1 MGDKNIEKDLNLLK
15 VKKIIEPKEICKEGA
30 YFDDYESLYKR
41 SINNPE
47 QFWSNIAKNLEW
59 FKKWDS
65 VWNGKFLGAKWFING
80 KTNIS
85 YNCLERNLKRGLR
98 NKVAILYL
106 NEKEEERKIT
116 YGELHELVGRFAAG
130 LKKLG
135 VKKGDRVLLYMPNT
149 PEAAIAMLACARI
162 GAIHSVVF
170 AGFSR
175 DALKIR
181 IEDAE
186 PKVVIT
192 ATYTKRRGKKID
204 LLQTVRE
211 AIRDFNFV
219 EKLVVWDRDGF
230 TAFDSNEV
238 EFYKLIEENKEIAA
252 PEILDSEDPLFILYT
267 SGTTGKPKG
276 VLHTTGG
283 YMVGTYITTKW
294 DFNLKEDD
302 IYWCTADVGWITGH
316 SYIVYGPLLN
326 GVTTVMYEG
335 APDYP
340 DPGIWWRLIER
351 YRINIF
357 YTAPTAVRMF
367 MRYGEEYPK
376 KYDLSSLRVLGSV
389 GEPINPEAWE
399 WYYRVIGGE
408 KCPIVDTWWQTETG
422 MHMILTWPHMK
433 AKPGYAGK
441 PFFTIEADVV
451 DKDGNALPPNR
462 VGYLVIKTPWPAMF
476 RAVWKNPERYKK
488 YWEIIKG
495 YYCPEDLATKDEEG
509 YIMILGRADDVLN
522 VAGHRIGTAEVESA
536 LVEHPEVAEAAV
548 IGKPD
553 EIKGQRI
560 KAFVVLKVGVKPSEE
575 LTNSIKK
582 TVREVLGPI
591 AVPDE
596 IEFVEKLP
604 KTRSGKIMRRLLRA
618 KELGLEVG
626 DLSTLED

>member
-1 MGDKNIEKDLNLLK
+1 MQEEKKENLLE
-15 VKKIIEPKEICKEGA
+15 VQKIVYPKECCKEGA
-30 YFDDYESLYKR
+30 HFDDYESLYEYSLNER
-41 SINNPE
+41 E
-47 QFWSNIAKNLEW
+47 CFWADAAKELHW
-59 FKKWDS
+59 FKRWDK
-65 VWNGKFLGAKWFING
+65 VWDGNFKGSKWFING
-80 KTNIS
+80 KTNIC
-85 YNCLERNLKRGLR
+85 YNCLDRNIDRGLR
-98 NKVAILYL
+98 NKVAILYV
-106 NEKEEERKIT
+106 NENEEERKIT
-116 YGELHELVGRFAAG
+116 YGELHELVGRFATA

-135 VKKGDRVLLYMPNT
+135 VQKGDRVLIYMPNT

-175 DALKIR
+175 EALRIR
-181 IEDAE
+181 IEDAQ

-192 ATYTKRRGKKID
+192 ATYTIRRGKKIE
-204 LLQTVRE
+204 LLPTARE
-211 AIRDFNFV
+211 AIEGFDCV
-219 EKLVVWDRDGF
+219 KHLVVWDRDGD
-230 TAFDSNEV
+230 TELWDMEE
-238 EFYKLIEENKEIAA
+238 EFYKLIEENKEIAPA
-252 PEILDSEDPLFILYT
+252 EIMDSEDPLFILYT

-283 YMVGTYITTKW
+283 YMVGVYLTTKW
-294 DFNLKEDD
+294 NFNLQEND

-326 GVTTVMYEG
+326 GVTSMMYEG
-335 APDYP
+335 APNYP
-340 DPGIWWRLIER
+340 DPGIWWKIVEK
-351 YRINIF
+351 YRVNIF

-367 MRYGEEYPK
+367 MRYGEDYPK

-422 MHMILTWPHMK
+422 MHLILSWPHLP

-441 PFFTIEADVV
+441 PFFTVEADVV
-451 DKDGNALPPNR
+451 DKDGKSLPPNH
-462 VGYLVIKTPWPAMF
+462 VGLLVIKTPWPAMF
-476 RAVWKNPERYKK
+476 RNVWGNPERYNK
-488 YWEIIKG
+488 YWEIVPG

-509 YIMILGRADDVLN
+509 RIMILGRADDVLN

-536 LVEHPEVAEAAV
+536 LVEHPDVAEAAV

-560 KAFVVLKVGVKPSEE
+560 KAFVVLKVGVEPSEE
-575 LTNSIKK
+575 LIKSIKQ

-596 IEFVEKLP
+596 IEFVDKLP

-618 KELGLEVG
+618 KELGLEIG
-626 DLSTLED
+626 DTSTLED

>member
-1 MGDKNIEKDLNLLK
+1 MGSGEKDINLLK
-15 VKKIIEPKEICKEGA
+15 VSEVIEPKEVCKKTAHFE
-30 YFDDYESLYKR
+30 DYETLYKQSLEDR
-41 SINNPE
+41 E
-47 QFWSNIAKNLEW
+47 GFWAKVAEDLHW
-59 FKKWDS
+59 FKKWDK
-65 VWNGKFLGAKWFING
+65 VLEWNYPYAKWFVGG
-80 KTNIS
+80 KTNICF
-85 YNCLERNLKRGLR
+85 NCLDRNLERGLR
-98 NKVAILYL
+98 NRVALLYV
-106 NEKEEERKIT
+106 NENEEERKLT
-116 YGELHELVGRFAAG
+116 YGELHELVGRFAAA
-130 LKKLG
+130 LKRLG
-135 VKKGDRVLLYMPNT
+135 VKKGDRVVIYMPNT

-170 AGFSR
+170 AGFSKE
-175 DALKIR
+175 ALRVR

-192 ATYTKRRGKKID
+192 ATHTIRRGKKID
-204 LLQTVRE
+204 LLSTARE
-211 AIRDFNFV
+211 AIKGFKNISH
-219 EKLVVWDRDGF
+219 LVVWDREGNTQLGDG
-230 TAFDSNEV
+230 EV
-238 EFYKLIEENKEIAA
+238 EFYSLIRETKEIAPA
-252 PEILDSEDPLFILYT
+252 EEMDAEDPLFILYT

-294 DFNLKEDD
+294 DFNTDVDND
-302 IYWCTADVGWITGH
+302 IYWCTADIGWITGH

-326 GVTTVMYEG
+326 GMTSVMYEG

-340 DPGIWWRLIER
+340 DPGIWWRIVER
-351 YRINIF
+351 YRVNIF
-357 YTAPTAVRMF
+357 YTAPTAVRLF

-376 KYDLSSLRVLGSV
+376 RYDLSSLRVLGSV

-408 KCPIVDTWWQTETG
+408 KCPVVDTWWQTETG
-422 MHMILTWPHMK
+422 MHMILTFPHMK

-441 PFFTIEADVV
+441 PFFTVEVDVV
-451 DKDGNALPPNR
+451 DKDGKPLPPNH
-462 VGYLVIKTPWPAMF
+462 VGLLVIKTPWPAML
-476 RAVWKNPERYKK
+476 RTVWKNPERYEK
-488 YWEIIKG
+488 YWNIVPG

-536 LVEHPEVAEAAV
+536 LVEHPAVAEAAV

-560 KAFVVLKVGVKPSEE
+560 KAFVVLKLGVEPSEE
-575 LTNSIKK
+575 LKKSIRQK
-582 TVREVLGPI
+582 VREILGAI
-591 AVPDE
+591 AVPEE

>member
-1 MGDKNIEKDLNLLK
+1 MEREKDLNLLK
-15 VKKIIEPKEICKEGA
+15 VEKVVEPKEVCRQGA
-30 YFDDYESLYKR
+30 HFEDYETLYGQSLKDR
-41 SINNPE
+41 E
-47 QFWSNIAKNLEW
+47 GFWDRAARELGW
-59 FKKWDS
+59 FQPWDQ
-65 VWNGKFLGAKWFING
+65 VWNGKFFGAKWFING
-80 KTNIS
+80 RTNIA
-85 YNCLERNLKRGLR
+85 YNCLDRNLQKGLR

-106 NEKEEERKIT
+106 NEDEEERKIT
-116 YGELHELVGRFAAG
+116 YGELHELVGRFASG

-135 VKKGDRVLLYMPNT
+135 VKKGDRVLIYMPNT

-192 ATYTKRRGKKID
+192 ATYTKRRGKKIE
-204 LLQTVRE
+204 LLPTARE
-211 AIRDFNFV
+211 AADGFDFV
-219 EKLVVWDRDGF
+219 EKMVVWDRDGD
-230 TAFDSNEV
+230 ADLWENEV
-238 EFYKLIEENKEIAA
+238 EFYKLIEENKEIAS
-252 PEILDSEDPLFILYT
+252 PEVMNSEDPLFILYT

-326 GVTTVMYEG
+326 GITTVMYEG
-335 APDYP
+335 APNYP

-441 PFFTIEADVV
+441 PFFTVEVDVV
-451 DKDGNALPPNR
+451 DKDGNSLPPNR
-462 VGYLVIKTPWPAMF
+462 VGYLVVKTPWPAMF
-476 RAVWKNPERYKK
+476 RTVWKNPERYKK
-488 YWEIIKG
+488 YWEIVKG

-536 LVEHPEVAEAAV
+536 LVEHPDVAEAAV

-560 KAFVVLKVGVKPSEE
+560 KAFVVLKVDVQPSEE
-575 LTNSIKK
+575 LANSIKK

>member
-1 MGDKNIEKDLNLLK
+1 MGNGEKDINLLK
-15 VKKIIEPKEICKEGA
+15 VSEVIEPKEVCKKTAHFE
-30 YFDDYESLYKR
+30 DYETLYKQSLEDR
-41 SINNPE
+41 E
-47 QFWSNIAKNLEW
+47 GFWAKVAEDLHW
-59 FKKWDS
+59 FKKWDK
-65 VWNGKFLGAKWFING
+65 VLEWNYPYAKWFVGG
-80 KTNIS
+80 KTNICF
-85 YNCLERNLKRGLR
+85 NCLDRNLERGLR
-98 NKVAILYL
+98 NRVALLYV
-106 NEKEEERKIT
+106 NENEEERKLT
-116 YGELHELVGRFAAG
+116 YGELHELVGRFAAA
-130 LKKLG
+130 LKRLG
-135 VKKGDRVLLYMPNT
+135 VKKGDRVVIYMPNT

-170 AGFSR
+170 AGFSKE
-175 DALKIR
+175 ALRVR

-186 PKVVIT
+186 PKVVVT
-192 ATYTKRRGKKID
+192 ATHTIRRGKKID
-204 LLQTVRE
+204 LLSTARE
-211 AIRDFNFV
+211 AVKGFKNISH
-219 EKLVVWDRDGF
+219 LVVWDREG
-230 TAFDSNEV
+230 TTQLGNGEV
-238 EFYKLIEENKEIAA
+238 EFYSLVRETKEIAPA
-252 PEILDSEDPLFILYT
+252 EEMDAEDPLFILYT

-294 DFNLKEDD
+294 DFNTDVDND
-302 IYWCTADVGWITGH
+302 IYWCTADIGWITGH

-326 GVTTVMYEG
+326 GMTSVMYEG

-340 DPGIWWRLIER
+340 DPGIWWRIVER
-351 YRINIF
+351 YRVNIF
-357 YTAPTAVRMF
+357 YTAPTAVRLF

-376 KYDLSSLRVLGSV
+376 RYDLSSLRVLGSV

-408 KCPIVDTWWQTETG
+408 KCPVVDTWWQTETG
-422 MHMILTWPHMK
+422 MHMILTFPHMK

-441 PFFTIEADVV
+441 PFFTVEVDVV
-451 DKDGNALPPNR
+451 DKDGKPLPPNH
-462 VGYLVIKTPWPAMF
+462 VGLLVIKTPWPAML
-476 RAVWKNPERYKK
+476 RTVWKNPERYEK
-488 YWEIIKG
+488 YWNIVPG

-536 LVEHPEVAEAAV
+536 LVEHPAVAEAAV

-560 KAFVVLKVGVKPSEE
+560 KAFVVLKLGVEPSEE
-575 LTNSIKK
+575 LKKSIRQK
-582 TVREVLGPI
+582 VREILGAI
-591 AVPDE
+591 AVPEE

>member
-1 MGDKNIEKDLNLLK
+1 MGGDKDLNLLK
-15 VKKIIEPKEICKEGA
+15 VNEVINPKEECKKGA
-30 YFDDYESLYKR
+30 HFDDYGELYRWSLQNREEFWEKVASELHWFKR
-41 SINNPE
+41 
-47 QFWSNIAKNLEW
+47 WDKVLEW
-59 FKKWDS
+59 KYPY
-65 VWNGKFLGAKWFING
+65 AKWFVGG
-80 KTNIS
+80 KTNIC
-85 YNCLERNLKRGLR
+85 YNCLDRNIERGLR
-98 NKVAILYL
+98 NKVALLYV
-106 NEKEEERKIT
+106 NEKEEERKLT
-116 YGELHELVGRFAAG
+116 YGELYELVGRLAQA
-130 LKKLG
+130 LKNLG
-135 VKKGDRVLLYMPNT
+135 VKKGDRVLIYMPNT

-170 AGFSR
+170 AGFSKE
-175 DALKIR
+175 ALKLR
-181 IEDAE
+181 IEDAQ
-186 PKVVIT
+186 PKAVIT
-192 ATYTKRRGKKID
+192 ATHTIRRGKEIE
-204 LLQTVRE
+204 LLETARA
-211 AIRDFNFV
+211 AIQDFPFI
-219 EKLVVWDRDGF
+219 EHLIVWDRRGN
-230 TAFDSNEV
+230 TTLKGNER
-238 EFYKLIEENKEIAA
+238 EFYNLIRETKEIAPA
-252 PEILDSEDPLFILYT
+252 EVLDSEDPLFILYT

-276 VLHTTGG
+276 VLHTIGG

-294 DFNLKEDD
+294 DFNVEPQND

-326 GVTTVMYEG
+326 GMTTVMFEG
-335 APDYP
+335 APNYP
-340 DPGIWWRLIER
+340 DPGIWWRIVER
-351 YRINIF
+351 YRVNIF
-357 YTAPTAVRMF
+357 YTAPTAIRMF

-376 KYDLSSLRVLGSV
+376 RYDLSSLRVLGSV

-408 KCPIVDTWWQTETG
+408 KCPVVDTWWQTETG

-441 PFFTIEADVV
+441 PFFTVEVDVV
-451 DKDGNALPPNR
+451 DKNGKPLPPNH
-462 VGYLVIKTPWPAMF
+462 VGLLVIKTPWPAML
-476 RAVWKNPERYKK
+476 RTVWGNPERYEK
-488 YWEIIKG
+488 YWNIVPG
-495 YYCPEDLATKDEEG
+495 YYCPEDLAAKDEEG
-509 YIMILGRADDVLN
+509 YITILGRADDVLN

-536 LVEHPEVAEAAV
+536 LLEHPAVAESAV

-560 KAFVVLKVGVKPSEE
+560 KAFVVLKLGYTPSEE
-575 LTNSIKK
+575 LKEEIRK

>member
-1 MGDKNIEKDLNLLK
+1 MGGDKDLNLLK
-15 VKKIIEPKEICKEGA
+15 VNEVINPKEECKKGA
-30 YFDDYESLYKR
+30 HFNDYGELYRWSLQNREK
-41 SINNPE
+41 
-47 QFWSNIAKNLEW
+47 FWEKVASELHW
-59 FKKWDS
+59 FKKWDK
-65 VWNGKFLGAKWFING
+65 VLEWKYPYAKWFVGG
-80 KTNIS
+80 KTNIC
-85 YNCLERNLKRGLR
+85 YNCLDRNIEKGLR
-98 NKVAILYL
+98 NKVALLYV
-106 NEKEEERKIT
+106 NEREEERKLT
-116 YGELHELVGRFAAG
+116 YGELRELVGRLAQA
-130 LKKLG
+130 LKDLG
-135 VKKGDRVLLYMPNT
+135 VKKGDRVLIYMPNT

-170 AGFSR
+170 AGFSKE
-175 DALKIR
+175 ALRVR
-181 IEDAE
+181 IEDAQ
-186 PKVVIT
+186 PKAVIT
-192 ATYTKRRGKKID
+192 ATHTIRRGKEIE
-204 LLQTVRE
+204 LLETARA
-211 AIRDFNFV
+211 AIQGYSFI
-219 EKLVVWDRDGF
+219 KHLIVWDRRGN
-230 TAFDSNEV
+230 TPLKENER
-238 EFYKLIEENKEIAA
+238 EFYTLIRETKEIAPA
-252 PEILDSEDPLFILYT
+252 EVMDAEDPLFILYT

-283 YMVGTYITTKW
+283 YMVGTYVTTLW
-294 DFNLKEDD
+294 DFNVDPQSD
-302 IYWCTADVGWITGH
+302 VYWCTADVGWITGH

-326 GVTTVMYEG
+326 GMTTVMFEG
-335 APDYP
+335 APNYP
-340 DPGIWWRLIER
+340 DPGIWWRIVER
-351 YRINIF
+351 YRVNIF
-357 YTAPTAVRMF
+357 YTAPTAIRMF

-408 KCPIVDTWWQTETG
+408 KCPVVDTWWQTETG

-441 PFFTIEADVV
+441 PFFTVEVDVV
-451 DKDGNALPPNR
+451 DKNGNPLPPNH
-462 VGYLVIKTPWPAMF
+462 VGLLVIKNPWPSML
-476 RAVWKNPERYKK
+476 RTVWGNPERYEK
-488 YWEIIKG
+488 YWNIVPG
-495 YYCPEDLATKDEEG
+495 YYCPEDLASKDEEG
-509 YIMILGRADDVLN
+509 YITILGRADDVLN

-536 LVEHPEVAEAAV
+536 LLEHPAVAESAV

-560 KAFVVLKVGVKPSEE
+560 KAFVVLKLGYTPSEE
-575 LTNSIKK
+575 LKEEIRK